1 MMKVVLFSSDNS
13 VAIEFRAL
21 EGVSVNGKSPV
32 YAVDGGKD
40 DSGFIVG
47 NKARNRAIR
56 QLQAAEYHY

>member
-47 NKARNRAIR
+47 NKARNRAIC